1 MIGLTSSVVQRKIT
15 PQYSVAYL
23 VTVQCER
30 PQLFKLQSTD
40 IFQNYLSQS
49 PAYARSGAHR
59 FTIRFT

>member
-15 PQYSVAYL
+15 RQYSVVL
-23 VTVQCER
+23 SVTVQCER
-30 PQLFKLQSTD
+30 LQLFKLQSTD

-49 PAYARSGAHR
+49 PAYAGSGGHQ